1 MARTP
6 RVRSSATFVRLP
18 APETLHGSGMTAFET
33 ETVESCHSLGV
44 DAADLF
50 RPVSLVE
57 IRRECARSSHS
68 GRRASAKFS
77 AWSGALAGATLAC
90 PSVRGP
96 ALDAIVRLMTRLP

>member
-1 MARTP
+1 
-6 RVRSSATFVRLP
+6 
-18 APETLHGSGMTAFET
+18 MTAFET

-57 IRRECARSSHS
+57 IRLECARSSHS

-96 ALDAIVRLMTRLP
+96 ALDAIVRLMTRLPKRRIRITCVAVDVASARVHGLTFKA